1 MTQQKQAITGINSGA
16 ETEIRSRYP
25 SLAGTSIGRMIGGI
39 CDSIPTKV
47 WGIKIS
53 YLLFALPFAPV
64 TAALYLLQKVFG
76 EKYVLTSRSIRRCN
90 SFGTRELQEL
100 SLTEIGDITVSQQD
114 GQEFYRASDL
124 HVSDSKGNTV
134 MRLNG
139 VPNAEIFRQSIL
151 KARDS
156 RSENEQALATI
167 NARQTA

>member
-25 SLAGTSIGRMIGGI
+25 SLAGTSLGRMIGGI

-53 YLLFALPFAPV
+53 YLLFALPVAPLA
-64 TAALYLLQKVFG
+64 AALYLVQKVLG
-76 EKYVLTSRSIRRCN
+76 EKYVLMSRTIRRCN
-90 SFGTRELQEL
+90 SFGVQELQRISL
-100 SLTEIGDITVSQQD
+100 SDIGDITVSQQD

-124 HVSDSKGNTV
+124 HVIDGQGNIV
-134 MRLNG
+134 MKLNG

-151 KARDS
+151 KARDA
-156 RSENEQALATI
+156 RRENEQALATI